1 MKHVI
6 TALGLG
12 ACVVLSSASVALAAD
27 PHNAANPTGQPGA
40 AAGSSFTCGSPGFTS
55 TPSGSVNGNSSP
67 FNTIDPTKSINYAGN
82 AGNPTADKGVGNPAH
97 SISEYDV
104 ACFQATQKQIP

>member
-6 TALGLG
+6 TALGVS
-12 ACVVLSSASVALAAD
+12 ACLLVSSAGVVLAAD
-27 PHNAANPTGQPGA
+27 PHTVTGTTGQPGA
-40 AAGSSFTCGSPGFTS
+40 ANGLTCGSVVDGVTLVAPK
-55 TPSGSVNGNSSP
+55 GSVNGNSSP
-67 FNTIDPTKSINYAGN
+67 FSPDPTKSINYAGN
-82 AGNPTADKGVGNPAH
+82 PGNPTAPGGVGNPAH